1 MHLSVA
7 RPPQGRVGPSTGTV
21 SLGIPPRSEIC
32 IGTHHASGQLAECR
46 TQNIASFDA
55 QRTRPL
61 QNGGCS
67 DSNWLDW
74 SVVAAP
80 RHKRIITLNLVAIAH
95 C

>member
-21 SLGIPPRSEIC
+21 SLGIPPRSEMC
-32 IGTHHASGQLAECR
+32 IRSRHASGQLAVEPK
-46 TQNIASFDA
+46 TSPASFDA

-67 DSNWLDW
+67 DSYCSIGAWLQHHATNGSLPLTW
-74 SVVAAP
+74 
-80 RHKRIITLNLVAIAH
+80 
-95 C
+95 

>member
-67 DSNWLDW
+67 DSYCSIGAWLQHHATNGSLPLTW
-74 SVVAAP
+74 
-80 RHKRIITLNLVAIAH
+80 
-95 C
+95 